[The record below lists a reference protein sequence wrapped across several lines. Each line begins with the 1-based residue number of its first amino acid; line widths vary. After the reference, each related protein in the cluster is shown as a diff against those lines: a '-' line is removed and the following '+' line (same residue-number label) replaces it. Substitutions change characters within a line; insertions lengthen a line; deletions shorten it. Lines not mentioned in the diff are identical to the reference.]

1 MTKVVLITINLTL
14 SVCIYVLISWYKQ
27 QDITVVQ
34 INQNHLQSIR
44 QLAQISKTNIWLNR
58 YIMPNLYSLP
68 KNSDEANLQI
78 ISFFDKNYKKYHLKI
93 VKFIIKKQ
101 NIKSMMVSYRLGLD
115 NMVLLK
121 SFMHLDFKAGFIK
134 FNSFE
139 FTPKLLIGSMS
150 LIVPTS
156 NEDKNVSK

>member
-1 MTKVVLITINLTL
+1 MTKIVLITTNLTL

-27 QDITVVQ
+27 QDNIIVQ

-58 YIMPNLYSLP
+58 YIIPNLYSLP

-93 VKFIIKKQ
+93 VKFIIKEQ
-101 NIKSMMVSYRLGLD
+101 NIKSMIVSYRLGLD
-115 NMVLLK
+115 NLALLK
-121 SFMHLDFKAGFIK
+121 GFMHLDFKAGFIK

>member
-1 MTKVVLITINLTL
+1 MTKIVLITTNLTL

-27 QDITVVQ
+27 QDNIIVQ

-58 YIMPNLYSLP
+58 YIIPNLYSLP

-93 VKFIIKKQ
+93 VKFIIKEQ
-101 NIKSMMVSYRLGLD
+101 NIKSMIVSYRLGLD
-115 NMVLLK
+115 NLALLK
-121 SFMHLDFKAGFIK
+121 DFMHLDFKAGFIK